1 MDKIKSKVQ
10 LLANRFFDEILEVRR
25 YIHQYPELSFEEH
38 NTSRYIAQKLAG
50 WGITSKVVAGTGLI
64 AGISGKSAGQEIV
77 LRADIDALPIQE
89 QTELPYASENK
100 SIMHACGHDVHAA
113 CVLGAGLILKEMSDD
128 FSGRVR
134 LLFQPGEELL
144 PGGASKVLA
153 SGILDQP
160 APDIM
165 IAQHVFPELPAGEV
179 GFREGQYMAST
190 DEIYIEVTGT
200 GGHGGMPHKLIDPVL
215 IASHLVV
222 TLQQIVSRKAPPE
235 IPTVLSFGKFNAPG
249 ATNVIPQKVW
259 LEGTFRTL
267 DEKWRAQAHDEI
279 RQSVKG
285 IVDAMGGQAE
295 VKIVS
300 GYPSLIN
307 HTELTRKISGFA
319 QTFLGENLVKELP
332 VRMTGEDFARYSQKY
347 PSVFYRLGTGFP
359 DRKNFSVH
367 HPEFEVNEEALRT
380 GMELLAYLCLR
391 LNQL

>member
-10 LLANRFFDEILEVRR
+10 ILADRFFDKVLEIRR
-25 YIHQYPELSFEEH
+25 YIHQYPELSFKEY
-38 NTSRYIAQKLAG
+38 NTSKYIANKLSAS
-50 WGITSKVVAGTGLI
+50 GIASTVVADTGLI
-64 AGISGKSAGQEIV
+64 ASISGKSDGHEIV

-89 QTELPYASENK
+89 QTGLPYASSN
-100 SIMHACGHDVHAA
+100 SDIMHACGHDVHAA
-113 CVLGAGLILKEMSDD
+113 CVLGAGMILNELRDD
-128 FSGRVR
+128 LNGRVR

-153 SGILDQP
+153 SGVLDHP
-160 APDIM
+160 TPDIM
-165 IAQHVFPELPAGEV
+165 IAQHVFPDLPAGQL

-267 DEKWRAQAHDEI
+267 DEKWRAKAHDEI
-279 RQSVKG
+279 RFSVKG
-285 IVDAMGGQAE
+285 VVEAMGGHSE
-295 VKIVS
+295 VKIVQ
-300 GYPSLIN
+300 GYPSLTN
-307 HTELTRKISGFA
+307 NVELTRKISDLSKM
-319 QTFLGENLVKELP
+319 FLGEEQVVELP
-332 VRMTGEDFARYSQKY
+332 VRMTGEDFARYSHKY

-359 DRKNFSVH
+359 DRENFSVH
-367 HPEFEVNEEALRT
+367 HPEFEVNEKAIKT
-380 GMELLAYLCLR
+380 GMELLAYLCLTI
-391 LNQL
+391 

>member
-89 QTELPYASENK
+89 QAKLPYASENM

-113 CVLGAGLILKEMSDD
+113 CVLGAGLILKEMSDN

-165 IAQHVFPELPAGEV
+165 IAQHVFPELPAGKV
-179 GFREGQYMAST
+179 GFRAGQYMAST

-267 DEKWRAQAHDEI
+267 DEKWRTQAHDEI
-279 RQSVKG
+279 RQSVNG
-285 IVDAMGGQAE
+285 IVEAMGGQAE
-295 VKIVS
+295 VRIVS
-300 GYPSLIN
+300 GYPSLVN
-307 HTELTRKISGFA
+307 HTELTRKMSGFA
-319 QTFLGENLVKELP
+319 QTFLGESQVVELP

>member
-1 MDKIKSKVQ
+1 MDKYKSKIQ
-10 LLANRFFDEILEVRR
+10 LLANRFLDEVIEVRR
-25 YIHQYPELSFEEH
+25 YIHQYPELSFNEH

-50 WGITSKVVAGTGLI
+50 WGIESKVVAETGLI
-64 AGISGKSAGQEIV
+64 ASISGKSDGPEIV

-89 QTELPYASENK
+89 QTELRYASSNPE
-100 SIMHACGHDVHAA
+100 IMHACGHDVHAA
-113 CVLGAGLILKEMSDD
+113 CVLGASLILKEMKDD
-128 FSGRVR
+128 LKGQIRF
-134 LLFQPGEELL
+134 LFQPGEEVL

-153 SGILDQP
+153 SGILDNP
-160 APDIM
+160 APDFV
-165 IAQHVFPELPAGEV
+165 IAQHVFPELHAGQV

-222 TLQQIVSRKAPPE
+222 NLQQIVSRKSPPE
-235 IPTVLSFGKFNAPG
+235 IPTVLSFGKFDAPG

-267 DEKWRAQAHDEI
+267 DEKWRAEAHVEI
-279 RQSVKG
+279 RNSVRG
-285 IVDAMGGQAE
+285 IVEAMGGQSE
-295 VKIVS
+295 VKIIS

-307 HTELTRKISGFA
+307 NVEVTRKLREFA
-319 QTFLGENLVKELP
+319 QKFLGDNRVVELP
-332 VRMTGEDFARYSQKY
+332 LRMTGEDFARYSQKY

-359 DRKNFSVH
+359 DRKNYSVH
-367 HPEFEVNEEALRT
+367 HPKFEVNEEAIRT
-380 GMELLAYLCLR
+380 GMELLAYLCLQ

>member
-25 YIHQYPELSFEEH
+25 YIHKYPELSFEEH

-50 WGITSKVVAGTGLI
+50 WGIASEVVAETGLI
-64 AGISGKSAGQEIV
+64 ASISGKSAGQEIV
-77 LRADIDALPIQE
+77 LRADIDALPVQE
-89 QTELPYASENK
+89 QVESSFTSENQGV
-100 SIMHACGHDVHAA
+100 MHACGHDVHAA
-113 CVLGAGLILKEMSDD
+113 CVMGAGLILKEMSDD

-285 IVDAMGGQAE
+285 IVEAMGGQAE

-319 QTFLGENLVKELP
+319 QTFLGENQVKELP